1 MRYVKEYANTV
12 IKLYPEI
19 EAQVMKIV
27 HLHERSFISS
37 LEAVDVIATTL
48 RREKER
54 LLDEQ
59 KKVTV

>member
-12 IKLYPEI
+12 INLYPEI